1 MILFTLNARCDY
13 VIPYGHVVY
22 NWVSNELFHQSL
34 ESLQYSAAIAITG
47 AIRGTSEKLFLRT
60 RPENPK
66 IKTVAEKL
74 CFFYKLIKD
83 KSLSYL
89 LLLIPEHKILYSK
102 KSNIF
107 FQDKNKLFQNFFL
120 AGIMDWNKI
129 DVNICSLASCN
140 VFKRVI
146 LKFILPEP
154 T

>member
-1 MILFTLNARCDY
+1 MILLTLNARCDY
-13 VIPYGHVVY
+13 VIPYGHIVY
-22 NWVSNELFHQSL
+22 NGASNELFHQSL

-83 KSLSYL
+83 KSLHL
-89 LLLIPEHKILYSK
+89 LQLIPEHKILYSK

-107 FQDKNKLFQNFFL
+107 FQDKNKLFQNFF
-120 AGIMDWNKI
+120 I
-129 DVNICSLASCN
+129 SCRHN
-140 VFKRVI
+140 G
-146 LKFILPEP
+146 LE
-154 T
+154 